1 MHHILKTLWKFDI
14 KVKKIFSMLSLLL
27 YEKWIPRILMVFTFK
42 LTHFIT
48 QTATLTPFRDP
59 ILAISHLE
67 KFGLRPQYFE
77 H

>member
-1 MHHILKTLWKFDI
+1 
-14 KVKKIFSMLSLLL
+14 
-27 YEKWIPRILMVFTFK
+27 MVFTFK